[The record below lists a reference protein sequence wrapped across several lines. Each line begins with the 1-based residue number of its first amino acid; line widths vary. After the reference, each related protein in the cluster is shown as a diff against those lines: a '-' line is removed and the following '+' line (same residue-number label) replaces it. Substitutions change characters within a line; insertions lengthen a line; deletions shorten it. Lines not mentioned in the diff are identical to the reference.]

1 LATNYNPR
9 IVTDGLV
16 LCLDAG
22 NSKSYPGSGT
32 TWTDLSG
39 NGNSGTLVNGVGYN
53 IDGGGSLV
61 FDGVDDEITIPYTP
75 NLAFTDAIMS
85 CESWVY
91 VDSLSSAFSIINKR
105 GNRFTQNS
113 NRPYVFEVNTDGRVR
128 WILDDATTVCDTAT
142 GLMQTDQWYHLVATH
157 DGTNSKIYI
166 NGVENVSVSSGTS
179 SINDTGDIPVRIG
192 WRYQNST
199 INYSD
204 GKISITRVY
213 NKALTAQEIQQNY
226 NATKSRF

>member
-1 LATNYNPR
+1 MATNYNPR

>member
-1 LATNYNPR
+1 MATNYNPR

-53 IDGGGSLV
+53 IDGGGSIV